1 MYELDKTKCRICR
14 RPATANMDPDW
25 AYLPVCAHHEK
36 YLDEALLDFWNKHPQ
51 DRLVGFGLAL
61 ETINPEQPDLT
72 HVRCDK
78 VPLKDGHL
86 WIGSVTAPCMTCL
99 ILYVEMIVED
109 RNRILGPLDADPE
122 NTKPYKDEVIR
133 RGKDLRR
140 YVEIGLISRDE
151 ALSMFDRLVSNV

>member
-25 AYLPVCAHHEK
+25 GYLPVCAHHEK

-61 ETINPEQPDLT
+61 ETINPDQPDDT

-86 WIGSVTAPCMTCL
+86 WIGSVSAPCMTCL
-99 ILYVEMIVED
+99 VLYVEMIVED
-109 RNRILGPLDADPE
+109 RKRILSPLEMDPE
-122 NTKPYKDEVIR
+122 NIGYEKCVAQ
-133 RGKDLRR
+133 RGKDLKR
-140 YVEIGLISRDE
+140 YIEIGLISRDE
-151 ALSMFDRLVSNV
+151 ALSMFDRLVRNV